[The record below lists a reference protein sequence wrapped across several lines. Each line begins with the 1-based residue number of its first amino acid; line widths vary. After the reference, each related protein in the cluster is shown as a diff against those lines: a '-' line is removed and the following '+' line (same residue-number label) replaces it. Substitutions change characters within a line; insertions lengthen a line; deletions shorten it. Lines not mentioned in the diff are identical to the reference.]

1 LSFAVS
7 PASPHNSVEIFLGCY
22 VDRYQFFF
30 VVPMPSLH
38 PPQVLRDLSELI
50 AELSAATG
58 LTQTQLET
66 QFQDIQISA
75 FTFGDRT
82 LIPPSELDAVIDAW
96 AAQLKAQLR
105 GQVVQSPRKSKRSLT
120 PVPSNPGSRRGR
132 NGRRTQLTSARNT
145 SARST
150 SARSTSVPTAV
161 LDGKP
166 LANSLALP
174 ADYEAFVS
182 HLYSPSYRRIL
193 PTEMEQ
199 RRRYLEEIVNET
211 EAGVEFLN
219 KLSVVIASKY
229 SGKMAPEKAYLG
241 LRNKAAQLLAE
252 LSSSV
257 ANSPII
263 KTTSSVKVLS
273 KKRGRRSRSSRTRRT
288 RLPKAK

>member
-1 LSFAVS
+1 MSA
-7 PASPHNSVEIFLGCY
+7 PYNP
-22 VDRYQFFF
+22 R
-30 VVPMPSLH
+30 
-38 PPQVLRDLSELI
+38 VLRDLSELI
-50 AELSAATG
+50 AELSVATG

-66 QFQDIQISA
+66 QFQSIQISV

-82 LIPPSELDAVIDAW
+82 LIPPAELDVVIDAW

-105 GQVVQSPRKSKRSLT
+105 GQTVPSPQKSKRSLPQASPNSGT
-120 PVPSNPGSRRGR
+120 RRGR
-132 NGRRTQLTSARNT
+132 KGSKTQATPANNTLTGNT
-145 SARST
+145 SAP
-150 SARSTSVPTAV
+150 AAA

-166 LANSLALP
+166 YVNSLALP
-174 ADYEAFVS
+174 ADYESCVS

-193 PTEMEQ
+193 PTDMEQ

-229 SGKMAPEKAYLG
+229 SGKMASEKAYLG

-257 ANSPII
+257 DNSPII
-263 KTTSSVKVLS
+263 KTAASVKVLS
-273 KKRGRRSRSSRTRRT
+273 KKRGRRSRFSRTRRS
-288 RLPKAK
+288 RLPKLK